1 MKCPVCKN
9 YTLAVKE
16 LEQNL
21 SSQQC
26 PQCGGR
32 WVGSFQYWKWHETSG
47 KSLTETP
54 ASDGSELPVK
64 DSTKAKLCPECGHFL
79 KRHPVGH
86 GINFGLDRCGNCG
99 GMWFDQNE
107 WETLK
112 KQNLH
117 DNVHKIF
124 SEIWQHQLRDLEH
137 QAAMETFYKEKFGAN
152 DYSKALEIKNWFDAH
167 PNKIALRAFLG
178 L

>member
-9 YTLAVKE
+9 YALAVKE

-26 PQCGGR
+26 PNCNGR
-32 WVGSFQYWKWHETSG
+32 WIGSFQYWKWRDASG
-47 KSLTETP
+47 KSLTEN
-54 ASDGSELPVK
+54 SSSGGSELQVM
-64 DSTKAKLCPECGHFL
+64 DSSKAKLCPECGHIL
-79 KRHPVGH
+79 RRYPIGH
-86 GINFGLDRCGNCG
+86 DIAFGLDRCGNCG
-99 GMWFDQNE
+99 GIWFDQNE

-117 DNVHKIF
+117 NDVHKIF
-124 SEIWQHQLRDLEH
+124 SEIWQRQLRDLEH
-137 QAAMETFYKEKFGAN
+137 QASMEAFYKDKFGPN
-152 DYSKALEIKNWFDAH
+152 DYPKALDIKNWIDTH
-167 PNKIALRAFLG
+167 PNNIALRAFLG